1 MLITIDTDLLI
12 KNKLDANQF
21 TILTLLY
28 ENEMDLLIRYLKENN
43 KYDEFANHDIN
54 EFIKMGYIHGTREET
69 YDFRYL
75 KLSNKFIKLVSRG
88 DVFEELIRHYP
99 KSVVRPDDRVDYLLT
114 DLSSAKNIY
123 TKLTNKNIALHDFII
138 ECLKEEI
145 EDREA
150 NDTMKFMKRLP
161 KWISDRG
168 WESYKEQVRS
178 LQAVNGDSRYGYGTR
193 IQ

>member
-1 MLITIDTDLLI
+1 
-12 KNKLDANQF
+12 
-21 TILTLLY
+21 
-28 ENEMDLLIRYLKENN
+28 
-43 KYDEFANHDIN
+43 
-54 EFIKMGYIHGTREET
+54 MGYIHGTREET

-178 LQAVNGDSRYGYGTR
+178 LQAVNGDSRYVYGTR